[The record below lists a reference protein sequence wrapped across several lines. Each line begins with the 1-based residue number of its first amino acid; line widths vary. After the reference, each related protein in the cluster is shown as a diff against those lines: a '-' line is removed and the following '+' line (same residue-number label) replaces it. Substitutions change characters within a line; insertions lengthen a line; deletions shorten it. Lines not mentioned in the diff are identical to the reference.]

1 MSYINNKIDTY
12 QSINNNIA
20 NKINNALKRLPKS
33 QVCKVEEVK
42 GNKVKVTRMLENDNT
57 IGYTD
62 DVPIIRPIYFT
73 YPIKQGDLGILIA
86 LNYPYESYIKDY
98 NTPPKNMPE
107 NSNGSGYLFL
117 PLAPDNIDF
126 NQDTEGKSFEIYS
139 LDGKTS
145 IIINDDKIEI
155 KDNASGDDEGDNNNI
170 LIDENGINITD
181 TNKNNILLNSNGIS
195 ITDTNENNIIFNS
208 DGISITDKN
217 DNKITLSNSGTKIE
231 DKNGNVFEMGSS
243 SVKINN
249 NLEVLQ

>member
-1 MSYINNKIDTY
+1 MSFNNNKIDTY

-20 NKINNALKRLPKS
+20 NQINNALKSLPKS

-42 GNKVKVTRMLENDNT
+42 GNKVKVARMLENDNT

-62 DVPIIRPIYFT
+62 DVPIVRPIYFT
-73 YPIKQGDLGILIA
+73 YPVKQGDLGLLIVS
-86 LNYPYESYIKDY
+86 NYPYENYIADI
-98 NTPPKNMPE
+98 NTPPKNIPE
-107 NSNGSGYLFL
+107 NSNGAGYLFL

-126 NQDTEGKSFEIYS
+126 AQDMEGKSFEIYS

-145 IIINDDKIEI
+145 IIIDDDKIQI

-170 LIDENGINITD
+170 LIDENGINIID
-181 TNKNNILLNSNGIS
+181 TNKNNIVL
-195 ITDTNENNIIFNS
+195 NS
-208 DGISITDKN
+208 DGISITDVN
-217 DNKITLSNSGTKIE
+217 ENNITLSNSGTKIE
-231 DKNGNVFEMGSS
+231 DKNGNVIEMGTT

>member
-1 MSYINNKIDTY
+1 MFNNKIDTY

-20 NKINNALKRLPKS
+20 KQINNALKRLPKS

-42 GNKVKVTRMLENDNT
+42 GNKVKVSRMLENNNT

-62 DVPIIRPIYFT
+62 NVPIIRPIYFS
-73 YPIKQGDLGILIA
+73 YPIKQGDLGLLITS
-86 LNYPYESYIKDY
+86 NYPVKSYIKDY

-107 NSNGSGYLFL
+107 NSNGQGYLFL

-126 NQDTEGKSFEIYS
+126 IQDKEGKSFEIYS

-181 TNKNNILLNSNGIS
+181 TNKNNILLNA
-195 ITDTNENNIIFNS
+195 

-217 DNKITLSNSGTKIE
+217 ENNITLSSNGTKIE

-249 NLEVLQ
+249 NFEVLQ

>member
-1 MSYINNKIDTY
+1 MFNSFNKIDTY
-12 QSINNNIA
+12 QSINNNIT
-20 NKINNALKRLPKS
+20 KQINNALKKLPKS

-42 GNKVKVTRMLENDNT
+42 GNKVKVSRMLENNNT

-62 DVPIIRPIYFT
+62 NVPIIRPIYFT
-73 YPIKQGDLGILIA
+73 YPIKQGDLGLLITS
-86 LNYPYESYIKDY
+86 NYPVESYIKDY

-107 NSNGSGYLFL
+107 NSNGQGYLFL

-126 NQDTEGKSFEIYS
+126 IQDKEGKSFEIYS

-155 KDNASGDDEGDNNNI
+155 KDNASDEGNNI
-170 LIDENGINITD
+170 LIDENGMNITD
-181 TNKNNILLNSNGIS
+181 TNKNNILLNA
-195 ITDTNENNIIFNS
+195 

-217 DNKITLSNSGTKIE
+217 ENNITLSNNGTKIE

-249 NLEVLQ
+249 NFEVLQ

>member
-1 MSYINNKIDTY
+1 MFNNKIDTY

-20 NKINNALKRLPKS
+20 KQINNALKRLPKS

-42 GNKVKVTRMLENDNT
+42 GNKVKVSRMLENNNT

-62 DVPIIRPIYFT
+62 DVPIIRHIYFT
-73 YPIKQGDLGILIA
+73 YPIKQGDLGLLITS
-86 LNYPYESYIKDY
+86 NYPVESYIKDY

-107 NSNGSGYLFL
+107 NSNGEGYLFL

-126 NQDTEGKSFEIYS
+126 IQDKEGKSFEIYS

-155 KDNASGDDEGDNNNI
+155 KDNASDEGNNI

-181 TNKNNILLNSNGIS
+181 TNKNNILLNS
-195 ITDTNENNIIFNS
+195 

-217 DNKITLSNSGTKIE
+217 ENNITLSSNGTKIE
-231 DKNGNVFEMGSS
+231 DKNGNIFEMGSS

-249 NLEVLQ
+249 NFEVLQ

>member
-1 MSYINNKIDTY
+1 MFNKIDTY

-20 NKINNALKRLPKS
+20 KQINNALKRLPKS

-42 GNKVKVTRMLENDNT
+42 GNKVKVSRMLENNNT

-73 YPIKQGDLGILIA
+73 YPIKQGDLGLLITS
-86 LNYPYESYIKDY
+86 NYPVKSYIKDY

-107 NSNGSGYLFL
+107 NSNGEGYLFL

-126 NQDTEGKSFEIYS
+126 IQDKEGKSFEIYS

-155 KDNASGDDEGDNNNI
+155 KDNASDEGNNI
-170 LIDENGINITD
+170 LIDKNGINITD
-181 TNKNNILLNSNGIS
+181 TNKNNIILS
-195 ITDTNENNIIFNS
+195 S
-208 DGISITDKN
+208 D
-217 DNKITLSNSGTKIE
+217 GTKIE

-249 NLEVLQ
+249 NFEVLQ

>member
-1 MSYINNKIDTY
+1 MFNNKIDTY

-20 NKINNALKRLPKS
+20 KQINNALKRLPKS

-42 GNKVKVTRMLENDNT
+42 GNKVKVSRMLENNNT

-73 YPIKQGDLGILIA
+73 YPIKRGDLGLLITS
-86 LNYPYESYIKDY
+86 NYPVESYIKDY
-98 NTPPKNMPE
+98 NTHPKNMPE
-107 NSNGSGYLFL
+107 NSNGQGYLFL

-126 NQDTEGKSFEIYS
+126 IQDKEGKSFEIYS

-155 KDNASGDDEGDNNNI
+155 KDNASDEGNNI

-181 TNKNNILLNSNGIS
+181 TNKNNIILDADGIN
-195 ITDTNENNIIFNS
+195 ITDTNKNNII
-208 DGISITDKN
+208 
-217 DNKITLSNSGTKIE
+217 LSSNGTKIE
-231 DKNGNVFEMGSS
+231 DKNGNVFEMGSA

-249 NLEVLQ
+249 NFEVLQ

>member
-1 MSYINNKIDTY
+1 MFNSFNKIDTY
-12 QSINNNIA
+12 QSINNNIT
-20 NKINNALKRLPKS
+20 KQINNALKKLPKS

-42 GNKVKVTRMLENDNT
+42 GNKVKVSRMLENNNT

-73 YPIKQGDLGILIA
+73 YPIKQGDLGLLITS
-86 LNYPYESYIKDY
+86 NYPVESYIKDY

-107 NSNGSGYLFL
+107 NSNGQGYLFL

-126 NQDTEGKSFEIYS
+126 IQDKEGKSFEIYS

-155 KDNASGDDEGDNNNI
+155 KDNASDEGNNI

-181 TNKNNILLNSNGIS
+181 TNKNNILLNA
-195 ITDTNENNIIFNS
+195 

-217 DNKITLSNSGTKIE
+217 ENNITLSNNGTKIE
-231 DKNGNVFEMGSS
+231 DKNGNIFEMGSS

-249 NLEVLQ
+249 NFEVLQ

>member
-1 MSYINNKIDTY
+1 MFNNKIDTY

-20 NKINNALKRLPKS
+20 KQINNALKRLPKS

-42 GNKVKVTRMLENDNT
+42 GNKVKVSRMLENNNT

-62 DVPIIRPIYFT
+62 NVPIIRPIYFS
-73 YPIKQGDLGILIA
+73 YPIKQGDLGLLITS
-86 LNYPYESYIKDY
+86 NYPVKSYIKDY

-107 NSNGSGYLFL
+107 NSNGEGYLFL

-126 NQDTEGKSFEIYS
+126 IQDKEGKSFEIYS

-155 KDNASGDDEGDNNNI
+155 KDNASDEGNNI

-181 TNKNNILLNSNGIS
+181 TNKNNI
-195 ITDTNENNIIFNS
+195 
-208 DGISITDKN
+208 
-217 DNKITLSNSGTKIE
+217 TLSSNGTKIE

-249 NLEVLQ
+249 NFEVLQ

>member
-1 MSYINNKIDTY
+1 MFNKIDTY

-20 NKINNALKRLPKS
+20 KQINNALKRLPKS
-33 QVCKVEEVK
+33 QACKVEEVK
-42 GNKVKVTRMLENDNT
+42 GNKVKVSRMLENNNT

-73 YPIKQGDLGILIA
+73 YSIKQGDLGLLITS
-86 LNYPYESYIKDY
+86 NYPVKSYIKDY

-107 NSNGSGYLFL
+107 NSNGEGYLFL

-126 NQDTEGKSFEIYS
+126 IQDKEGKSFEIYS

-155 KDNASGDDEGDNNNI
+155 KDNASDEGNNI

-181 TNKNNILLNSNGIS
+181 TNKNNILLNA
-195 ITDTNENNIIFNS
+195 D
-208 DGISITDKN
+208 
-217 DNKITLSNSGTKIE
+217 GTKIE

-249 NLEVLQ
+249 NFEVLQ

>member
-1 MSYINNKIDTY
+1 MSNKIDTY

-20 NKINNALKRLPKS
+20 KQINNALKRLPKS

-42 GNKVKVTRMLENDNT
+42 GNKVKVSRMLENNNT

-62 DVPIIRPIYFT
+62 NAPIIRPIYFT
-73 YPIKQGDLGILIA
+73 YPIKQGDLGLLITS
-86 LNYPYESYIKDY
+86 NYPVKSYIKDY

-107 NSNGSGYLFL
+107 NSNGEGYLFL

-126 NQDTEGKSFEIYS
+126 IQDKEGKSFEIYS

-155 KDNASGDDEGDNNNI
+155 KDNASDEGNNI
-170 LIDENGINITD
+170 SIDENGINITD
-181 TNKNNILLNSNGIS
+181 TNKNNIIL
-195 ITDTNENNIIFNS
+195 DA
-208 DGISITDKN
+208 D
-217 DNKITLSNSGTKIE
+217 GTKIE
-231 DKNGNVFEMGSS
+231 DKNGNVFKMGSS

-249 NLEVLQ
+249 NFEVLQ

>member
-1 MSYINNKIDTY
+1 MSNKIDTY

-20 NKINNALKRLPKS
+20 KQINNALKRLPKS

-42 GNKVKVTRMLENDNT
+42 GNKVKVSRMLENNNT

-62 DVPIIRPIYFT
+62 NVPIIRPIYFS
-73 YPIKQGDLGILIA
+73 YPIKQGDLGLLITS
-86 LNYPYESYIKDY
+86 NYPVESYIKDY
-98 NTPPKNMPE
+98 NTPPKNMAE
-107 NSNGSGYLFL
+107 NSNGQGYLFL

-126 NQDTEGKSFEIYS
+126 IQDKEGKSFEIYS

-145 IIINDDKIEI
+145 ITINDDKIEI
-155 KDNASGDDEGDNNNI
+155 KDNASDEGNNI

-181 TNKNNILLNSNGIS
+181 TNKNNILLNA
-195 ITDTNENNIIFNS
+195 

-217 DNKITLSNSGTKIE
+217 ENNITLSSDGTKIE
-231 DKNGNVFEMGSS
+231 DKNGNIFEMGSS

-249 NLEVLQ
+249 NFEVLQQRR

>member
-1 MSYINNKIDTY
+1 MFNNKIDTY

-20 NKINNALKRLPKS
+20 KQINNALKRLPKS

-42 GNKVKVTRMLENDNT
+42 GNKVKVSRMLENNNT

-62 DVPIIRPIYFT
+62 NVPIIRPIYFT
-73 YPIKQGDLGILIA
+73 YPIKQGDLGLLITS
-86 LNYPYESYIKDY
+86 NYPVESYIKDY

-107 NSNGSGYLFL
+107 NSNGEGYLFL

-126 NQDTEGKSFEIYS
+126 IQDKEGKSFEIYS

-145 IIINDDKIEI
+145 ITINDDKIEI
-155 KDNASGDDEGDNNNI
+155 KDNASDEGNNI

-181 TNKNNILLNSNGIS
+181 TNKNNI
-195 ITDTNENNIIFNS
+195 
-208 DGISITDKN
+208 
-217 DNKITLSNSGTKIE
+217 TLSSNGTKIE

-249 NLEVLQ
+249 NFEVLQ

>member
-1 MSYINNKIDTY
+1 MFNNKIDTY

-20 NKINNALKRLPKS
+20 KQINNALKRLPKS

-42 GNKVKVTRMLENDNT
+42 GNKVKVSRMLENNNT

-62 DVPIIRPIYFT
+62 NVPIIRPIYFT
-73 YPIKQGDLGILIA
+73 YPIKQGDLGLLITS
-86 LNYPYESYIKDY
+86 NYPVESYIKDY
-98 NTPPKNMPE
+98 NTPPKNMSE
-107 NSNGSGYLFL
+107 NSNGQGYLFL

-126 NQDTEGKSFEIYS
+126 IQDKEGKSFEIYS

-155 KDNASGDDEGDNNNI
+155 KDNASDEGNNI

-181 TNKNNILLNSNGIS
+181 TNKNNI
-195 ITDTNENNIIFNS
+195 
-208 DGISITDKN
+208 
-217 DNKITLSNSGTKIE
+217 TLSSNGTKIE

-249 NLEVLQ
+249 NFEVLQ

>member
-1 MSYINNKIDTY
+1 MFNKIDTY

-20 NKINNALKRLPKS
+20 KQINNALKRLPKS

-42 GNKVKVTRMLENDNT
+42 GNKVKVLRMFENNNT

-73 YPIKQGDLGILIA
+73 YPIKQGDLGILITS
-86 LNYPYESYIKDY
+86 NYPVESYIKDY
-98 NTPPKNMPE
+98 NTPPKNMAE
-107 NSNGSGYLFL
+107 NSNGQGYLFL

-126 NQDTEGKSFEIYS
+126 IQDKEGKSFEIYS

-155 KDNASGDDEGDNNNI
+155 KDNASSDDEGNNI

-181 TNKNNILLNSNGIS
+181 TNKNNI
-195 ITDTNENNIIFNS
+195 
-208 DGISITDKN
+208 
-217 DNKITLSNSGTKIE
+217 TLSSNGTKIE

-249 NLEVLQ
+249 NFEVLQ

>member
-1 MSYINNKIDTY
+1 MFNKIDTY

-20 NKINNALKRLPKS
+20 KQINNALKRLPKS

-42 GNKVKVTRMLENDNT
+42 GNKVKVSRMLENNNT

-73 YPIKQGDLGILIA
+73 YPIKQGDLGLLITS
-86 LNYPYESYIKDY
+86 NYPVESYIKDY
-98 NTPPKNMPE
+98 NTPPNNMPE
-107 NSNGSGYLFL
+107 NSNGEGYLFL

-126 NQDTEGKSFEIYS
+126 IQDKEGKSFEIYS

-155 KDNASGDDEGDNNNI
+155 KDNASDEGNNI

-181 TNKNNILLNSNGIS
+181 TNKNNITFSSN
-195 ITDTNENNIIFNS
+195 
-208 DGISITDKN
+208 
-217 DNKITLSNSGTKIE
+217 GTKIE
-231 DKNGNVFEMGSS
+231 DKNGNIFEMGSS

-249 NLEVLQ
+249 NFEVLQ

>member
-1 MSYINNKIDTY
+1 MFNSFNKIDTY

-20 NKINNALKRLPKS
+20 KQINNALKRLPKS

-42 GNKVKVTRMLENDNT
+42 GNKVKVSRMLENNNT

-62 DVPIIRPIYFT
+62 NVPIIRPIYFT
-73 YPIKQGDLGILIA
+73 YPIKQGDLGLLITS
-86 LNYPYESYIKDY
+86 NYPVKSYIKDY
-98 NTPPKNMPE
+98 STPPKNMPE
-107 NSNGSGYLFL
+107 NSNGEGYLFL

-126 NQDTEGKSFEIYS
+126 IQDKEGKSFEIYS

-155 KDNASGDDEGDNNNI
+155 KDNASDEGNNI

-181 TNKNNILLNSNGIS
+181 TNKNNILLNA
-195 ITDTNENNIIFNS
+195 

-217 DNKITLSNSGTKIE
+217 ENNITLSNNGTKIE
-231 DKNGNVFEMGSS
+231 DKNGNIFEMGSS

-249 NLEVLQ
+249 NFEVLQ

>member
-1 MSYINNKIDTY
+1 MFNNKLDTY

-20 NKINNALKRLPKS
+20 KQINNALKRLPKS
-33 QVCKVEEVK
+33 QACKVEEVK
-42 GNKVKVTRMLENDNT
+42 GNKVKVSRMLENNNT

-73 YPIKQGDLGILIA
+73 YPIKQGDLGLLITS
-86 LNYPYESYIKDY
+86 NYPVKSYIKDY

-107 NSNGSGYLFL
+107 NSNGEGYLFL

-126 NQDTEGKSFEIYS
+126 IQDKEGKSFEIYS

-155 KDNASGDDEGDNNNI
+155 KDNASDEGNNI

-181 TNKNNILLNSNGIS
+181 TNKNNIIL
-195 ITDTNENNIIFNS
+195 DA
-208 DGISITDKN
+208 D
-217 DNKITLSNSGTKIE
+217 GTKIE
-231 DKNGNVFEMGSS
+231 DKNGNVFKMGSS

-249 NLEVLQ
+249 NFEVLQ

>member
-1 MSYINNKIDTY
+1 MFNNKLDTY

-20 NKINNALKRLPKS
+20 KQINNALKRLPKS

-42 GNKVKVTRMLENDNT
+42 GNKVKVSRMLENNNT

-73 YPIKQGDLGILIA
+73 YPIKQGDLGLLITS
-86 LNYPYESYIKDY
+86 NYPVENYIKYY

-107 NSNGSGYLFL
+107 NSNGQGYLFL

-126 NQDTEGKSFEIYS
+126 IQDKEGKSFEIYS

-145 IIINDDKIEI
+145 ITINDDKIEI
-155 KDNASGDDEGDNNNI
+155 KDNASDEGNNI

-181 TNKNNILLNSNGIS
+181 TNKNNILLNA
-195 ITDTNENNIIFNS
+195 

-217 DNKITLSNSGTKIE
+217 ENNITFSSGGTKIE

-249 NLEVLQ
+249 NFEVLQ

>member
-1 MSYINNKIDTY
+1 MFNSFNKIDTY
-12 QSINNNIA
+12 QSINNNIT
-20 NKINNALKRLPKS
+20 KRINNALKRLPKS

-42 GNKVKVTRMLENDNT
+42 GNKVKVSRMLENNNT

-62 DVPIIRPIYFT
+62 NVPIIRPIYFT
-73 YPIKQGDLGILIA
+73 YPIKQGDLGLLITS
-86 LNYPYESYIKDY
+86 NYPVESYIKDY

-107 NSNGSGYLFL
+107 NSNGQGYLFL

-126 NQDTEGKSFEIYS
+126 IQDKEGKSFEIYS

-155 KDNASGDDEGDNNNI
+155 KDNASSDDEGNNI

-181 TNKNNILLNSNGIS
+181 TNKNNILLNA
-195 ITDTNENNIIFNS
+195 DV
-208 DGISITDKN
+208 ISITDKN
-217 DNKITLSNSGTKIE
+217 ENNITLSSNGTKIE

-249 NLEVLQ
+249 NFEVLQ

>member
-1 MSYINNKIDTY
+1 MFNNKIDTY

-20 NKINNALKRLPKS
+20 KQINNALKRLPKS

-42 GNKVKVTRMLENDNT
+42 GNKVKVSRMLENNNT

-62 DVPIIRPIYFT
+62 NVPIIRPIYFS
-73 YPIKQGDLGILIA
+73 YPIKQGDLGLLITS
-86 LNYPYESYIKDY
+86 NYPVKSYIKDY

-107 NSNGSGYLFL
+107 NSNGQGYLFL

-126 NQDTEGKSFEIYS
+126 IQDEEGKSFEIYS

-155 KDNASGDDEGDNNNI
+155 KDNASDEGNNI

-181 TNKNNILLNSNGIS
+181 TNKNNI
-195 ITDTNENNIIFNS
+195 
-208 DGISITDKN
+208 
-217 DNKITLSNSGTKIE
+217 TLSSNGTKIE

-249 NLEVLQ
+249 NFEVLQ

>member
-1 MSYINNKIDTY
+1 MFNSFNKIDTY

-20 NKINNALKRLPKS
+20 KQINNALKKLPKS

-42 GNKVKVTRMLENDNT
+42 GNKVKVSRMLENNNT

-62 DVPIIRPIYFT
+62 DVPIIRTIYFT
-73 YPIKQGDLGILIA
+73 YPIKQGDLGLLITS
-86 LNYPYESYIKDY
+86 NYPVKSYIKDY

-107 NSNGSGYLFL
+107 NSNGEGYLFL

-126 NQDTEGKSFEIYS
+126 IQDKEGKSFEIYS

-155 KDNASGDDEGDNNNI
+155 KDNASDEGNNI

-181 TNKNNILLNSNGIS
+181 TNKNNI
-195 ITDTNENNIIFNS
+195 
-208 DGISITDKN
+208 
-217 DNKITLSNSGTKIE
+217 TLSSNGTKIE

-249 NLEVLQ
+249 NFEVLQ

>member
-1 MSYINNKIDTY
+1 MFNNKLDTY

-20 NKINNALKRLPKS
+20 KQINNALKRLPKS
-33 QVCKVEEVK
+33 QACKVEEVK
-42 GNKVKVTRMLENDNT
+42 GNKVKVSRMLENNNT

-62 DVPIIRPIYFT
+62 NVPIIRPIYFT
-73 YPIKQGDLGILIA
+73 YPIKQGDLGLLITS
-86 LNYPYESYIKDY
+86 NYPVESYIKDY

-107 NSNGSGYLFL
+107 NSNGEGYLFL

-126 NQDTEGKSFEIYS
+126 IQDKEGKSFEIYS

-155 KDNASGDDEGDNNNI
+155 KDNASDEGNNI

-181 TNKNNILLNSNGIS
+181 TNKNNILLNS
-195 ITDTNENNIIFNS
+195 

-217 DNKITLSNSGTKIE
+217 ENNITLSSNGTKIE
-231 DKNGNVFEMGSS
+231 DKNGNIFEMGSS

-249 NLEVLQ
+249 NFEVLQ

>member
-1 MSYINNKIDTY
+1 MFNKIDTY

-20 NKINNALKRLPKS
+20 KQINNALKRLPKS

-42 GNKVKVTRMLENDNT
+42 GNKVKVSRMLENNNT

-73 YPIKQGDLGILIA
+73 YPIKQGDLGLLITS
-86 LNYPYESYIKDY
+86 NYPVESYIKDY

-107 NSNGSGYLFL
+107 NSNGEGYLFL

-126 NQDTEGKSFEIYS
+126 IQDKEGKSFEIYS

-155 KDNASGDDEGDNNNI
+155 KDNASDEGNNI

-181 TNKNNILLNSNGIS
+181 TNKNNIIL
-195 ITDTNENNIIFNS
+195 DA
-208 DGISITDKN
+208 D
-217 DNKITLSNSGTKIE
+217 GTKIE
-231 DKNGNVFEMGSS
+231 DKNGNIFKMGSS

-249 NLEVLQ
+249 NFEVLQ

>member
-1 MSYINNKIDTY
+1 MLNNKLDTY

-20 NKINNALKRLPKS
+20 KQINNALKRLPKS

-42 GNKVKVTRMLENDNT
+42 GNKVKVSRMLENNNT
-57 IGYTD
+57 IGYID
-62 DVPIIRPIYFT
+62 NVPIIRPIYFT
-73 YPIKQGDLGILIA
+73 YPIKQGDLGLLITS
-86 LNYPYESYIKDY
+86 NYPVKSYIKDY
-98 NTPPKNMPE
+98 NTSPKNMPE
-107 NSNGSGYLFL
+107 NSNGQGYLFL

-126 NQDTEGKSFEIYS
+126 IQDKEGKSFEIYS

-155 KDNASGDDEGDNNNI
+155 KDNASSDDEGNNI

-181 TNKNNILLNSNGIS
+181 TNKNNILLNA
-195 ITDTNENNIIFNS
+195 D
-208 DGISITDKN
+208 
-217 DNKITLSNSGTKIE
+217 GTKIE

-249 NLEVLQ
+249 NFEVLQ

>member
-1 MSYINNKIDTY
+1 MLNVNTKIDTY

-20 NKINNALKRLPKS
+20 NQINKALKRLPKS
-33 QVCKVEEVK
+33 QPCKVEEVK
-42 GNKVKVTRMLENDNT
+42 GNKVKVARMLENDNT

-98 NTPPKNMPE
+98 NTLPKNMPE

-181 TNKNNILLNSNGIS
+181 TNKNNI
-195 ITDTNENNIIFNS
+195 IFNS

-231 DKNGNVFEMGSS
+231 DKNGNVIEMGTT

>member
-1 MSYINNKIDTY
+1 MSITQKIDPY

-20 NKINNALKRLPKS
+20 NKINNALKTLPKS
-33 QVCKVEEVK
+33 QPCKVEEVK
-42 GNKVKVTRMLENDNT
+42 GNKVKVARMLENDNT

-62 DVPIIRPIYFT
+62 NVPIIRPIYFT
-73 YPIKQGDLGILIA
+73 YPIKQGDLGILIVS
-86 LNYPYESYIKDY
+86 NYPYESYIKDY

-181 TNKNNILLNSNGIS
+181 TNKNNIVLNADGIS
-195 ITDTNENNIIFNS
+195 ITDTNENN
-208 DGISITDKN
+208 
-217 DNKITLSNSGTKIE
+217 ITLSNSGTKIE
-231 DKNGNVFEMGSS
+231 DKNGNVIEMGSS

>member
-1 MSYINNKIDTY
+1 MNVNTKIDTY

-20 NKINNALKRLPKS
+20 NQINNALKRLPKS

-42 GNKVKVTRMLENDNT
+42 GNKVKVARMLKNNNI

-73 YPIKQGDLGILIA
+73 YPIKQGDLGFLIVS
-86 LNYPYESYIKDY
+86 NYPYESYIKDY
-98 NTPPKNMPE
+98 NTPSKSMPE
-107 NSNGSGYLFL
+107 NLNGSGYLFL
-117 PLAPDNIDF
+117 PLASDGIDF

-145 IIINDDKIEI
+145 IIIDDDKIQI

-181 TNKNNILLNSNGIS
+181 TNKNNIILNSDGIS

-208 DGISITDKN
+208 DGISITD
-217 DNKITLSNSGTKIE
+217 T
-231 DKNGNVFEMGSS
+231 NGNIIEMGTT

>member
-1 MSYINNKIDTY
+1 MFNKIDTY

-20 NKINNALKRLPKS
+20 KQINNALKRLPKS

-42 GNKVKVTRMLENDNT
+42 GNKVKVSRMLENNNT

-73 YPIKQGDLGILIA
+73 YPIKQGDLGLLITS
-86 LNYPYESYIKDY
+86 NYPVKSYIKDY

-107 NSNGSGYLFL
+107 NSNGEGYLFL

-126 NQDTEGKSFEIYS
+126 IQDKEGKSFEIYS

-155 KDNASGDDEGDNNNI
+155 KDNASDEGNNI
-170 LIDENGINITD
+170 SIDENGMNITD
-181 TNKNNILLNSNGIS
+181 TNKNNIILS
-195 ITDTNENNIIFNS
+195 S
-208 DGISITDKN
+208 D
-217 DNKITLSNSGTKIE
+217 GTKIE
-231 DKNGNVFEMGSS
+231 DKNGNIFEMGSS

-249 NLEVLQ
+249 NFEVLQ

>member
-1 MSYINNKIDTY
+1 MFNKIDTY

-33 QVCKVEEVK
+33 QPCKVEEVK
-42 GNKVKVTRMLENDNT
+42 GNKVKVARMLENDNT

-98 NTPPKNMPE
+98 NTPPKDMPE

-195 ITDTNENNIIFNS
+195 ITDTNEN
-208 DGISITDKN
+208 
-217 DNKITLSNSGTKIE
+217 KITLSNSGTKIE
-231 DKNGNVFEMGSS
+231 DKNGNIIEMGTT